1 MAACSSSAASGK
13 KRKRVVLTIED
24 KLKVCD
30 LVKNGRS
37 MTSAA
42 AEFNVG
48 KSTVHDIV
56 KNQAKL
62 QTFLTEIQDGD
73 CIKKRRIVRRA
84 NLEALD
90 KAVYLW
96 FVQQRCK
103 GTPISGPLLM
113 GKALQLHPLVYPDDP
128 DPTSFKAGT
137 GWLKRFKDR
146 HGVRALSVQGESQS
160 AATASVDPF
169 KEKLQKIIEEKG
181 LTLNQVFNCD
191 ETGLYWKLMPNKT
204 LVTSREKE
212 AKGFKK
218 PKDRVTLM
226 ACANASGLIKLPLV
240 FVHKSLN
247 PRCFKNLDKND
258 LPVEYYA
265 QKNSWMDSSIFKA
278 WFHEKFVPSCRKA
291 LGERGLT
298 KRAIL
303 LLDNA
308 PSHPDVES
316 LCSSDGEIFCL
327 YLPPNTTSLIQPMD
341 QGVLETIKRRY
352 KRDLLLRLLNEE
364 NEGLNIAEFRKTL
377 NILDAVLMSAK
388 SWSEVEESTIARSWS
403 KLLSLSDVPECEAS
417 DTSLQIDMVMDEIHV
432 PAEERSDWL
441 TLEKNDPGYHE
452 YTDEELV
459 THVREESEENDDEDD
474 DSVVTQTVSH
484 SQACQALET
493 VLVYLEQQPEIPMS
507 TTVLL
512 NSLLIQT
519 ARKRFQTLKQT
530 RVCDYFEKCSTD

>member
-1 MAACSSSAASGK
+1 MATARFSSAATGK

-24 KLKVCD
+24 KLKICN
-30 LVKNGRS
+30 LVKSGRS
-37 MTSAA
+37 LTSAA
-42 AEFNVG
+42 AELNVA
-48 KSTVHDIV
+48 KSTSHDIV
-56 KNQAKL
+56 KNEVKI
-62 QTFLTEIQDGD
+62 QTFLTDIQDSD

-84 NLEALD
+84 DLEALD

-113 GKALQLHPLVYPDDP
+113 GKALQLYPLIYPDNP
-128 DPTSFKAGT
+128 DPSSFKAGT

-169 KEKLQKIIEEKG
+169 KENLQKIIEEKG

-204 LVTSREKE
+204 LVSSREKE

-226 ACANASGLIKLPLV
+226 ACANASGSIKLPLL
-240 FVHKSLN
+240 FLHKSLN
-247 PRCFKNLDKND
+247 PRCFKNVDKNE
-258 LPVEYYA
+258 LPVDYYA

-291 LGERGLT
+291 LGEKGLT

-308 PSHPDVES
+308 PSYPAVES
-316 LCSSDGEIFCL
+316 LCSSDGEISCL
-327 YLPPNTTSLIQPMD
+327 YLPPNTTALIQPMD

-352 KRDLLLRLLNEE
+352 KRDLLLHLLNEE
-364 NEGLNIAEFRKTL
+364 NEGLNIAEFTKTL

-388 SWSEVEESTIARSWS
+388 SWSEVEESRSWH
-403 KLLSLSDVPECEAS
+403 KLLSLPDVPECEAT
-417 DTSLQIDMVMDEIHV
+417 DTNLEIDAVMDELHV
-432 PAEERSDWL
+432 PAEERVDWL
-441 TLEKNDPGYHE
+441 TLESNDPGYHE
-452 YTDEELV
+452 YIAEEL
-459 THVREESEENDDEDD
+459 
-474 DSVVTQTVSH
+474 
-484 SQACQALET
+484 
-493 VLVYLEQQPEIPMS
+493 
-507 TTVLL
+507 
-512 NSLLIQT
+512 
-519 ARKRFQTLKQT
+519 
-530 RVCDYFEKCSTD
+530 